1 MLATNFVFILNDLY
15 EIQDFPVNFLMIYF
29 IS

>member
-1 MLATNFVFILNDLY
+1 MLATDLVFILNDLY